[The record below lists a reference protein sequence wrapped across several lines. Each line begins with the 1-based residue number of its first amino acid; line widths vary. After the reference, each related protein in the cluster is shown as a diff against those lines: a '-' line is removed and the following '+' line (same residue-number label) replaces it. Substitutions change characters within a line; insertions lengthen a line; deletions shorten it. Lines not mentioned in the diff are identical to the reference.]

1 MARGARYLLVVLL
14 GTAAACPGVNAAA
27 NDRPTVVFDTTMGT
41 LRMELFDKDA
51 PRAVENFLQ
60 LVDNGFYDG
69 LIFHR
74 VIANFVIQTGGYDA
88 EMTYRRPPRTVVN
101 ESGNGLKNTRGTL
114 SMARSADPD
123 SADAQF
129 YINMNDNTHL
139 DYARGKPGY
148 TVFGRL
154 IDGMDVA
161 EDIELSDTAI
171 RRGMA
176 GVPARSVIVT
186 RATRE

>member
-1 MARGARYLLVVLL
+1 
-14 GTAAACPGVNAAA
+14 
-27 NDRPTVVFDTTMGT
+27 MGT

-51 PRAVENFLQ
+51 PRTVENFLQ

-101 ESGNGLKNTRGTL
+101 ESRNGLKNTRGTL
-114 SMARSADPD
+114 SMARSVDPD

-154 IDGMDVA
+154 IDGIHVA
-161 EDIELSDTAI
+161 EDIELSDTTI
-171 RRGMA
+171 RGGMA
-176 GVPARSVIVT
+176 GVPARPVIVT
-186 RATRE
+186 RATLE